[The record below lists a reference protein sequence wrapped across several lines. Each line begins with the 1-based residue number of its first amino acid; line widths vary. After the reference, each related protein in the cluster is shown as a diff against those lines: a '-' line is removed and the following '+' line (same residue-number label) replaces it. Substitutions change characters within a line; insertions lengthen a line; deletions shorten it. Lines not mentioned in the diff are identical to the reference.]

1 MAKWKDVNLTKK
13 KKMGVTVKEHY
24 LLKYMRYF
32 KQLKTLVIM
41 WTKTEIGKVSK
52 DNIKS
57 SATENP
63 C

>member
-1 MAKWKDVNLTKK
+1 
-13 KKMGVTVKEHY
+13 MGVMVKEHY

-32 KQLKTLVIM
+32 KQMKTLVIM
-41 WTKTEIGKVSK
+41 WTKTEIGKVLK
-52 DNIKS
+52 DNINS